1 MNMTKKVRKLDYHGR
16 ETYAVYYGA
25 EHVLK
30 RPLPSFGQD
39 AQINWLIKQHRTQDI
54 IKEIRDVKNPA
65 YNIPEMIYVNDD
77 EIQVLEERAP
87 GHPLTKELY
96 RSLPGRQKYEIRH
109 GIASFLTDM
118 NELKDAAALENYKIA
133 SELKMIKLENFVEN
147 KMAQWFNSN
156 DIKYMVRL
164 KNQVKAFEYETRKVW
179 SHADLNSGNVYYDQN
194 TNKLS
199 FIDFAEANYQFVY
212 RDIFAPL
219 QIELGICKNVYEIY
233 SKLHDKKL
241 FLMPGVRNPKLEEIM
256 KYRIM
261 VVHFRRFIKAADD
274 LRLNP
279 ANEKSV
285 KNNIAKV
292 QFIKEQIKTF
302 QDIER
307 MFAR

>member
-1 MNMTKKVRKLDYHGR
+1 MNTSKKIRKLEFHGR
-16 ETYAVYYGA
+16 ETYAVYYGDKY
-25 EHVLK
+25 VMK
-30 RPLPSFGQD
+30 RPLPSFGPD
-39 AQINWLIKQHRTQDI
+39 AQLNWLIKQHRTQDVLN
-54 IKEIRDVKNPA
+54 EIRSKKNPA
-65 YNIPEMIYVNDD
+65 YNVPEMIYINDD
-77 EIQVLEERAP
+77 EVQLLEERAP
-87 GHPLTKELY
+87 GQPLTKELY

-118 NELKDAAALENYKIA
+118 NELKDPAPVENYKIA

-147 KMAQWFNSN
+147 KMSNWFNNS

-164 KNQVKAFEYETRKVW
+164 KNNVKSFEYETRKVW
-179 SHADLNSGNVYYDQN
+179 SHADLNSENVYYDYK
-194 TNKLS
+194 TNVLS

-219 QIELGICKNVYEIY
+219 QIALSICKNVYEIY
-233 SKLHDKKL
+233 YKLHNKKL

-256 KYRIM
+256 KYRFL
-261 VVHFRRFIKAADD
+261 VVYMRRFIKAADD

-292 QFIKEQIKTF
+292 HFIKEQIKAF
-302 QDIER
+302 QDVER